1 MSALSDYIDAWSSN
15 DAERIVATV
24 TPDAVVTESYGPVY
38 RGQERIR
45 EWAETW
51 LGRGDRVRSWVI
63 TNELTTGDT
72 IVAEWRFDY
81 REQDEDRSF
90 EGSTIATV
98 RDGKIAAL
106 REYATTADLYT
117 WDGDWK

>member
-15 DAERIVATV
+15 DTERIVATV

-81 REQDEDRSF
+81 RGQDEDRSF